1 MPAPSTEL
9 AGIAVAAGVGLLV
22 GIERERSKGD
32 GATRAAAGVRTFL
45 LLALTGA
52 VAQLLGPLAVA
63 VGGAFVALAALAS
76 YRYSRDQDPGLTT
89 EAAMLLVYLLGVLA
103 MQRMVLA
110 AGLGVA
116 VAVVLASK
124 PRLHRFTRQ
133 VLTTQELHDIL
144 LLAAAAAIVL
154 PLLPNRTID
163 PWQALNP
170 RRLWWLVVLVMG
182 IQAMGYVALRALGAR
197 AGLALAG
204 LAGGFVSST
213 ATIAAMGERSRET
226 PALAPACASAALLS
240 NVGTVLQLTV
250 VVGAFSPALLQ
261 AIAWPLAASGLVA
274 VIAAA
279 AWSWRALATP
289 AAMEPGR
296 LGRPFEPLHALAFV
310 AIVAAALLLSAVLH
324 AWRGDAGLVWAAG
337 AAGLADVHAAA
348 ASLAQLVGV
357 GQVEVA
363 AARWPLVAALVT
375 NSSLKLLFAFLRG
388 GSGYG
393 LRVLSGVAAMVVAFV
408 LGLGLR

>member
-9 AGIAVAAGVGLLV
+9 AGIAVAAGIGLLV

-213 ATIAAMGERSRET
+213 ATIAAMGERSRGT

-240 NVGTVLQLTV
+240 NVGTVLQLAV

-261 AIAWPLAASGLVA
+261 SIAWPLVASGVVA
-274 VIAAA
+274 IIAAA

-357 GQVEVA
+357 GQVDVA

-393 LRVLSGVAAMVVAFV
+393 LRVLTGVAAMVVAFV
-408 LGLGLR
+408 LGLWLR